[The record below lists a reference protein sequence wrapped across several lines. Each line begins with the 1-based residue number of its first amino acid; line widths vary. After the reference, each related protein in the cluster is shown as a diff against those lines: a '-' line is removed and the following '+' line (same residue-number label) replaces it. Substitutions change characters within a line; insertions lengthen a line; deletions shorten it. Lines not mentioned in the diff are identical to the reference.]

1 MTSLTDVYDGGVG
14 VVADPRQRLAGAA
27 LFLAGAAM
35 VVGAIPIATTD
46 LVQGIGLSLY
56 DARELAGVLA
66 GLGVP
71 AVFVGILTVLPA
83 GRGTRAGAA
92 IGASLAVLGVA
103 LFAYAY
109 PYNWVATNPAMAV
122 TTTLLYS
129 VGTLLTFWC
138 LFVGI
143 ATFKTRNDP
152 GGTARLEITDEG
164 TVKVVSDDS
173 PIPGMGGIGLFG
185 TDPDGEVET
194 QTNRDGDDDDTLVA
208 EPDVD
213 PATPS
218 QSQPQTRAQSQSQS
232 RSSRQSARSSQQSH
246 QSTTSARQAPQS
258 AERPTPAGDG
268 AGGVQ
273 TAERTAQPDPAAA
286 DADIQQAVEQR
297 GKPDRYCGNCAHFEY
312 VRADGEIAPYCGRHE
327 ELMDDMDACQQ
338 WEPNS

>member
-14 VVADPRQRLAGAA
+14 VVANPRQRFAGTA
-27 LFLAGAAM
+27 LFLVGAAM

-46 LVQGIGLSLY
+46 LARGIGLSLFE
-56 DARELAGVLA
+56 ARELAGVLA

-103 LFAYAY
+103 MFAYAY

-122 TTTLLYS
+122 GTTLLYS
-129 VGTLLTFWC
+129 VGTLVAFWC

-164 TVKVVSDDS
+164 TVKIVSSDS
-173 PIPGMGGIGLFG
+173 RIPGMGGIGLFG
-185 TDPDGEVET
+185 TDPNGDVAT
-194 QTNRDGDDDDTLVA
+194 QTNDGEDDTLVA

-213 PATPS
+213 ETMPS
-218 QSQPQTRAQSQSQS
+218 QSRPQPTK
-232 RSSRQSARSSQQSH
+232 
-246 QSTTSARQAPQS
+246 
-258 AERPTPAGDG
+258 PTPAGDG
-268 AGGVQ
+268 AGAVQ
-273 TAERTAQPDPAAA
+273 TTSPADTDPAAA
-286 DADIQQAVEQR
+286 DANIREAVQER
-297 GKPDRYCGNCAHFEY
+297 GRPDRYCGNCSHFEY
-312 VRADGEIAPYCGRHE
+312 VRAEGDIAPYCGFHE
-327 ELMDDMDACQQ
+327 ELLEDMDACEQ
-338 WEPNS
+338 WDANN

>member
-14 VVADPRQRLAGAA
+14 VVADPRQRLAGTA

-46 LVQGIGLSLY
+46 LARGIGLSLY
-56 DARELAGVLA
+56 EARELAGVLA

-92 IGASLAVLGVA
+92 IGASIAVFGVA

-109 PYNWVATNPAMAV
+109 PFNWVSTNPAMAV
-122 TTTLLYS
+122 VTTLLYS
-129 VGTLLTFWC
+129 IGTLVAFWC

-164 TVKVVSDDS
+164 TVKVVSSDS
-173 PIPGMGGIGLFG
+173 PLPGMGGIGLFG
-185 TDPDGEVET
+185 NDPDGDVET
-194 QTNRDGDDDDTLVA
+194 QTNRGEDETLVA

-213 PATPS
+213 ETMPT
-218 QSQPQTRAQSQSQS
+218 QQPQS
-232 RSSRQSARSSQQSH
+232 
-246 QSTTSARQAPQS
+246 
-258 AERPTPAGDG
+258 PTPAGDG

-273 TAERTAQPDPAAA
+273 ADEGASGSDPAAA
-286 DADIQQAVEQR
+286 DANIRQAVQER
-297 GKPDRYCGNCAHFEY
+297 GRPDQYCGNCSHFEY
-312 VRADGEIAPYCGRHE
+312 VRADGEITPYCGFHE
-327 ELMDDMDACQQ
+327 ELLDDMDACQQ
-338 WEPNS
+338 WDANN